1 MHAKPE
7 FGGTYPLSPE
17 PLEGYGST
25 PKDRSGKYII
35 SHINGGF
42 VKQGQVELVLV
53 VSDRKDATVYPDA
66 SAAAIAAGKIVSAA
80 REEAAVV

>member
-17 PLEGYGST
+17 PLEGYGSA
-25 PKDRSGKYII
+25 PEDRSGKHII

-42 VKQGQVELVLV
+42 VRQGQIEM
-53 VSDRKDATVYPDA
+53 VSDRKDATAYPDV

-80 REEAAVV
+80 REEASVV

>member
-7 FGGTYPLSPE
+7 FGSTYPLSPE
-17 PLEGYGST
+17 PLEDYGST

-42 VKQGQVELVLV
+42 VKQGQVEL

>member
-17 PLEGYGST
+17 PLEGYGNS

-42 VKQGQVELVLV
+42 VKQGQIEM
-53 VSDRKDATVYPDA
+53 VSDRKDATAYPDA
-66 SAAAIAAGKIVSAA
+66 SAAAIAAGKIVSAT
-80 REEAAVV
+80 REEASVV